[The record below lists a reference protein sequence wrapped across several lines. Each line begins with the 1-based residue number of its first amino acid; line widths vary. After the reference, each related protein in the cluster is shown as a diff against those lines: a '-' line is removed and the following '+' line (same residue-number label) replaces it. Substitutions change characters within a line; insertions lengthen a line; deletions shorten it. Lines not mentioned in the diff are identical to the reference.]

1 MCLGQVWVPC
11 VEERA
16 DSMCQG
22 DLEEMLSV
30 EKLFCVLSR
39 LKKILVSKSRMSVCC
54 GVAICYISELIIN
67 Q

>member
-1 MCLGQVWVPC
+1 MEPLCLGQVWVPC

-39 LKKILVSKSRMSVCC
+39 LKKNTSQQKRNECLLWSSNLL
-54 GVAICYISELIIN
+54 Y